1 MRPNKKRKHAL
12 LGRDWGWKTTKESE
26 NRKTVLDR
34 RKITQENEVI
44 RSEEEFKE
52 VGVSVLCWM
61 PSGPWDS

>member
-52 VGVSVLCWM
+52 VRGGGLQM
-61 PSGPWDS
+61 QR

>member
-44 RSEEEFKE
+44 RSEEVKE
-52 VGVSVLCWM
+52 VGGGLQM
-61 PSGPWDS
+61 QR